1 MWRHNVHVCQ
11 VNIWHRIVVMTT
23 DLWFKD
29 IVSSR
34 IDSHHFGAIH
44 SCLPA
49 AQLVYTAAE

>member
-1 MWRHNVHVCQ
+1 MCMFVRGTSGT
-11 VNIWHRIVVMTT
+11 IVVMTT
-23 DLWFKD
+23 DLWFED

-34 IDSHHFGAIH
+34 IHSHHFGSIH